1 MELARRTVRAVSVL
15 AAALVG
21 VTAALVAVPASQAA
35 DPPALAAT
43 DPPLQSGGTVTELGM
58 PIVGGKTSPDLAYG
72 HGPDGEPQVYFFF
85 NGSSTVRSQFA
96 VLDVRTQE
104 VVFHQ
109 RVPRGSSTWG
119 VDFSE
124 ADGAAYFAT
133 ADTGDLY
140 RYVPGTTE
148 IEHLGRPA
156 PGLVAWSLLVD
167 PSGVVWMGTYPE
179 ARVVSYDPATG
190 ATRDYGRMS
199 ESREYVGA
207 LEWHDGAVYAGL
219 KSPNALVRLDPVS
232 GATQTVELGEEWG
245 PAYSGVRDL
254 HSRGD
259 YLLVALEASASEVL
273 LFFNPATGLV
283 EHADPDYR
291 GREVSQVA
299 PDGVS
304 VYYRSMNGRTS
315 GAAQIVRYDLTAKR
329 VARAV
334 PWAPN
339 AVANVL
345 DFVDM
350 GPGAAPG
357 EHLVMC
363 AYQGRC
369 YTRSLSSTE
378 GTYVDVTNQIEP
390 TGARIIRTQV
400 GPDDKVYFSGYLS
413 PPGMGQ
419 WDPET
424 ERFTLLGGT
433 GQLEGIGT
441 FGDDLV
447 LGRYP
452 GAGLMTWDP
461 DEPWPGGSFVYPARA
476 DQQDRPMDFLD
487 LGDSVLA
494 ATTPTAQ
501 NHGGALVRWDGRSG
515 TAQVY
520 RDLVPGHTPIT
531 LAESGGLV
539 WAGTSRHGGYGIGPV
554 DGSAQL
560 FAWDP
565 ETGEVVHTM
574 TVVEGALS
582 VNGLAVDPVDG
593 TLWGLVRGSVFHVD
607 PVSREVLSVTE
618 LYEENWTGSQ
628 FQEEFD
634 LRFDDEGRLFGLSE
648 GRLFHLDTTTLR
660 ARTLVAE
667 AHGFDV
673 AEGSVYF
680 TVDSTAYRYD
690 LPANLGEPACDTTVS
705 GRHPG
710 PVVVETGTTCLVGT
724 IVSGPV
730 SVAAGATLVVDGGTL
745 HGGISADGAA
755 EIVVVGATVS
765 GGLHTTGTTGLVSVV
780 DSRVNGAVDL
790 LGSRATL
797 VAGSTITGPVTCS
810 GPEPTEDGRPSEVIG
825 PVGETCGD
833 LRR

>member
-1 MELARRTVRAVSVL
+1 
-15 AAALVG
+15 
-21 VTAALVAVPASQAA
+21 
-35 DPPALAAT
+35 
-43 DPPLQSGGTVTELGM
+43 
-58 PIVGGKTSPDLAYG
+58 
-72 HGPDGEPQVYFFF
+72 
-85 NGSSTVRSQFA
+85 VRSQFA
-96 VLDVRTQE
+96 VLDVRSQK
-104 VVFHQ
+104 VVFHE

-119 VDFSE
+119 VDFSQ
-124 ADGAAYFAT
+124 ADGAVYFAT

-179 ARVVSYDPATG
+179 ARVVSYDPTTG

-199 ESREYVGA
+199 DSREYVSA

-232 GATQTVELGEEWG
+232 GETQAVDLGDEWG
-245 PAYSGVRDL
+245 PTYTGVRDL

-259 YLLVALEASASEVL
+259 YLLAALEAPSSEVL
-273 LFFNPATGLV
+273 LFYNPATGVV

-329 VARAV
+329 VGRAV

-350 GPGAAPG
+350 GPGSAAG

-378 GTYVDVTNQIEP
+378 ATYVDVNDQIDP
-390 TGARIIRTQV
+390 TGARIIRTHV
-400 GPDDKVYFSGYLS
+400 GPDGKVYFSGYLS

-419 WDPET
+419 WDPQT
-424 ERFTLLGGT
+424 ELFTLLGGT
-433 GQLEGIGT
+433 GQLEGIAT

-452 GAGLMTWDP
+452 GAGLMTWNP
-461 DEPWPGGSFVYPARA
+461 DELWPGGSFIYPARDA
-476 DQQDRPMDFLD
+476 EQDRPMDFLD
-487 LGDSVLA
+487 LGGAMLA

-501 NHGGALVRWDGRSG
+501 KHGGALVRWDGSSA
-515 TAQVY
+515 TAEVY

-531 LAESGGLV
+531 LAETGGLV
-539 WAGTSRHGGYGIGPV
+539 WAGTSRHGGYGVDPV

-565 ETGEVVHTM
+565 ATGEVVHTM

-582 VNGLAVDPVDG
+582 VNGLAVDPADG
-593 TLWGLVRGSVFHVD
+593 TLWGLVRGSVFHID
-607 PVSREVLSVTE
+607 PIARVVLSVTKV
-618 LYEENWTGSQ
+618 YQDSWTGSQ

-634 LRFDDEGRLFGLSE
+634 LKFDDEGRLFGLSE
-648 GRLFHLDTTTLR
+648 GKLFHLDTATLR
-660 ARTLVAE
+660 ARTLVPQ

-673 AEGSVYF
+673 AGGSIYF

-690 LPANLGEPACDTTVS
+690 VPAAVGEPVCDATVV
-705 GRHPG
+705 GHHAG
-710 PVVVETGTTCLVGT
+710 ALLVDAGTTTCVDGAT
-724 IVSGPV
+724 VSGPV
-730 SVAAGATLVVDGGTL
+730 TVGAGASLAVVGGVL
-745 HGGISADGAA
+745 RGGITGDGAA
-755 EIVVVGATVS
+755 EIVVVDATVA
-765 GGLHTTGTTGLVSVV
+765 GGLHAAGTTGLVSVV
-780 DSRVNGAVDL
+780 DSRVTGPVDL
-790 LGSRATL
+790 LGARATL
-797 VAGSTITGPVTCS
+797 VAGSTLAGPVTCS
-810 GPEPTEDGRPSEVIG
+810 GTAPTEDGRPNVVTG
-825 PVGETCGD
+825 RVGESCGD
-833 LRR
+833 LAG